1 MKQTANQKEM
11 VEREVDMNSG
21 HAAGNEGMSCLP
33 RHLGLFFSA
42 ALLTYVLVVE
52 HRVIPNNT
60 PSFPHCWP
68 LGSSIGEV
76 VQRTVKQ
83 QTQPGFLQTSPAHTI
98 TMTTITCI
106 TFGNLAISLSDSITS
121 LYSESES
128 VFWTIF
134 SHQRAPRSIHYVN
147 TIIF

>member
-76 VQRTVKQ
+76 VRRTVKQ
-83 QTQPGFLQTSPAHTI
+83 QTQPGFL
-98 TMTTITCI
+98 
-106 TFGNLAISLSDSITS
+106 
-121 LYSESES
+121 
-128 VFWTIF
+128 
-134 SHQRAPRSIHYVN
+134 
-147 TIIF
+147 

>member
-21 HAAGNEGMSCLP
+21 HAVGNEGLSCLP

-52 HRVIPNNT
+52 HMVILNNP
-60 PSFPHCWP
+60 PSFHHCWP

-83 QTQPGFLQTSPAHTI
+83 QTQPGFL
-98 TMTTITCI
+98 
-106 TFGNLAISLSDSITS
+106 
-121 LYSESES
+121 
-128 VFWTIF
+128 
-134 SHQRAPRSIHYVN
+134 
-147 TIIF
+147 